1 LKVRHQFKAERVY
14 WHVENVIMKFL
25 PPRNKKGVSNCY
37 WHKRLGCIEGC
48 AALILKNPS
57 CLHGFL
63 DVLSGLEKFMEE

>member
-1 LKVRHQFKAERVY
+1 
-14 WHVENVIMKFL
+14 MKFL
-25 PPRNKKGVSNCY
+25 PPRNIRGVRKCY

-48 AALILKNPS
+48 DALILKNVS